1 MKTNTLHISD
11 SRKIEA
17 QKLIRDKIAVLEKY
31 LSESVPE
38 NAFVPKNKTQFRM
51 WEDATH
57 NLKKIGSPNTL
68 TKPYNKLL
76 TERIDFL
83 LHELATRKNR
93 KERKTQIV
101 EILRAE
107 LKEKNQL
114 ISDLAGQW
122 HATRQQLERTEM
134 NEKRLQSRV
143 EELNTEVADLRR
155 QLRTISPL
163 RSIN

>member
-1 MKTNTLHISD
+1 MNNPHISS
-11 SRKIEA
+11 SRKTEA
-17 QKLIRDKIAVLEKY
+17 QKLIQDKITVLEKY
-31 LSESVPE
+31 LSEGIPE
-38 NAFVPKNKTQFRM
+38 NAFVPKNKTQFRL
-51 WEDATH
+51 WQDSAL
-57 NLKKIGSPNTL
+57 NLEKIGSPNTL
-68 TKPYNKLL
+68 TKPHNKPL
-76 TERIDFL
+76 TERIGFL

-101 EILRAE
+101 ETLRAE
-107 LKEKNQL
+107 VKEKNQL

-122 HATRQQLERTEM
+122 HATRKQLERTEM

-143 EELNTEVADLRR
+143 EDLNTEVADLRR